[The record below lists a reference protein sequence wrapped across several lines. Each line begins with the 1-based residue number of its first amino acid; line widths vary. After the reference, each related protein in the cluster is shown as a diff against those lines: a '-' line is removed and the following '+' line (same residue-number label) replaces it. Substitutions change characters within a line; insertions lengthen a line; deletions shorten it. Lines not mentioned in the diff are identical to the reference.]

1 MHISKCEDENDLH
14 VSVSCG
20 HDPVSNQ
27 SDDIDAGT
35 QLIDVVWMPL
45 NSNLKIQQLYKYS
58 KIMFRYEN
66 FLIDNKKYRFI

>member
-1 MHISKCEDENDLH
+1 MHTWKCEDENDLH

-35 QLIDVVWMPL
+35 ELIDVVWMPL
-45 NSNLKIQQLYKYS
+45 NSNL
-58 KIMFRYEN
+58 
-66 FLIDNKKYRFI
+66 